1 MDRLFS
7 LCISLL
13 SATAVFS
20 QKTISGTIQDSDS
33 HLGIPHVYI
42 ENISRKIVVESDEN
56 GKFEIFSHTNDTLV
70 FSSIGYYWEKYI
82 VFKDN
87 NIMVNLTPQIYEL
100 NTVLKRFP
108 YSYDE
113 LTMRVLNMKAT
124 KDTLNLKLEHE
135 PFQAVNNHEP
145 GQLSYTMTGA
155 ITAIYNATNRH
166 AQNAIKAT
174 ELLSKKENI
183 LIANKKF
190 NKEIVVAMTNVPDAY
205 FEQFIASAYK
215 TVLPE
220 NQPTPALELE
230 TPLAIPSIDLH
241 QPEIV
246 QRHQR
251 TPQAFQLEVVVGLH
265 VERDEH
271 GGVLRGAVEAT

>member
-33 HLGIPHVYI
+33 HLGIAHVYI

-87 NIMVNLTPQIYEL
+87 NIMVNLTPRIYEL

-124 KDTLNLKLEHE
+124 KDTLNLKLENE
-135 PFQAVNNHEP
+135 PFQAVNNHDP

-190 NKEIVVAMTNVPDAY
+190 NKEIVIAMTNVPDAY
-205 FEQFIASAYK
+205 FEQFIAFCNFSDQYL
-215 TVLPE
+215 T
-220 NQPTPALELE
+220 E
-230 TPLAIPSIDLH
+230 TSDFQIIMMILWKYERFTDLH
-241 QPEIV
+241 PE
-246 QRHQR
+246 
-251 TPQAFQLEVVVGLH
+251 LKNSK
-265 VERDEH
+265 
-271 GGVLRGAVEAT
+271 